1 MTTLSSSCLLIPC
14 TFGPSKPSSGAVG
27 VWNIGFTSQ
36 TQVSRGNTS
45 LDGWANVNVS
55 LIGDVTQGNC
65 TTLLENLSTSN
76 TQAYYF
82 RIESDSLK
90 YSYPE
95 GVQINVLGKDENL
108 NITLN
113 CSSPLSCPKQPPI
126 LTWSDTL
133 NGTVLQSIT
142 SNNGSQSLS
151 SLLTFRAS
159 YQLDMKNISCI
170 VWYPVGTGN
179 GSVSESVLLHVWYA
193 PKNTGI
199 IANTSTDILEGSTV
213 NLQCTSNA
221 NPVSTYT
228 WFKVNG
234 SSVLL
239 TSFGISA
246 ATPSDSGVYYC
257 QADNQYGGQNSTAVT
272 LRSGSALISGRVFIL
287 AVPGIGRL
295 TCVLLCFVL
304 FVISWIFDPVLC
316 FCLEILF
323 WDCVC
328 RGLSCLLRCF
338 LLCS

>member
-1 MTTLSSSCLLIPC
+1 MSSKTTIGILTFFLFLIKFSRSDDCTLPAQMTTLSGSCLLIPC

-36 TQVSRGNTS
+36 TQVSKGNTS

-82 RIESDSLK
+82 RIESDSFK

-95 GVQINVLGKDENL
+95 GVQINVLDSPNAPLLSSTSPVKENL
-108 NITLN
+108 NISLN
-113 CSSPLSCPKQPPI
+113 CSSPLSCPSQPPI

-133 NGTVLQSIT
+133 NGTVLQTTT

-159 YQLDMKNISCI
+159 YRLHMKNITCT
-170 VWYPVGTGN
+170 VWYSVGTGN
-179 GSVSESVLLHVWYA
+179 RSASESVLLQVWYA

-199 IANTSTDILEGSTV
+199 IANTSTNILEGSPV

-239 TSFGISA
+239 TSFGQNLTINTVSS
-246 ATPSDSGVYYC
+246 SDSNMYLC
-257 QADNQYGGQNSTAVT
+257 RAQNEYG
-272 LRSGSALISGRVFIL
+272 
-287 AVPGIGRL
+287 
-295 TCVLLCFVL
+295 
-304 FVISWIFDPVLC
+304 
-316 FCLEILF
+316 
-323 WDCVC
+323 
-328 RGLSCLLRCF
+328 
-338 LLCS
+338 